1 MAFGGGYQ
9 PSLELL
15 VGAIM
20 KKIIQIFII
29 TLGLMHNFAAADSLG
44 SNQINEVFSE
54 GKIINKMTVKDFM
67 GVYYHI
73 VHNDKFHLCTMWNK
87 PSQRKPELN
96 CYNLDD

>member
-1 MAFGGGYQ
+1 
-9 PSLELL
+9 

-87 PSQRKPELN
+87 SSQRKPEIN

>member
-1 MAFGGGYQ
+1 
-9 PSLELL
+9 
-15 VGAIM
+15 M

-73 VHNDKFHLCTMWNK
+73 VHNDNLHFHVQTEYVC
-87 PSQRKPELN
+87 
-96 CYNLDD
+96 LDIYMLSH